1 MCERSIE
8 EKNLLPAESIHV
20 ALIAYCMYL
29 YEACQNQNDKRSFLC
44 APDKFLLHYRPFMP
58 PAIHPVDLLR
68 VLRHQRLTPA
78 IVFLTSRRACDEAIG
93 SFEHRQLPI
102 PPTRSATITDVLDH
116 MIAEYPSIAGHPLIP
131 TVQQYG
137 VAAHHAGHLPSW
149 KIAVEE
155 LMRQGCLDAV
165 FATTTLAAGVDF
177 PARTVVMT
185 QSSVRKDRNITELTV
200 NEIQQLAGRGGRRGK
215 DYVGFVV
222 VTPSPYID
230 LGPIANGLTNH
241 PEPID
246 SQFVI
251 SYPMVLNLLKAHSI
265 DHIQPILE
273 KSFAQFQLNQ
283 RADAYETKLD
293 DVETQLE
300 AYGRRDCADWIAQW
314 QSFNLAKKRRSH
326 HRRNTQHDPP
336 EISAQLAFLTPGRAV
351 ELSKNHAI
359 VLRQYRSRGQGAP
372 MLTVVRNGG
381 RVIEYPASAVTAV
394 IDEVIDVTEAR
405 RFPWCTPQSLNH
417 AIETLEEFPA
427 RLRRLPIRV
436 DQDGA
441 DNPILTETLKDEFPC
456 PTCPS
461 RPACQKDHPR
471 ALKLRQEEHRLTK
484 TIHAMRTE
492 LWHRFQQHVEVL
504 QKFGYLTPAC
514 QLTSEGDW
522 ARLIRINHSLLITEL
537 IRMGAFEGITASLL
551 AGVLA
556 SIAHDDDRPAS
567 FPGRHPGLTSTLGQV
582 RKIAHSLSAYE
593 EPPLLRWDV
602 AAIADRWIAEPA
614 LPWNELIRST
624 TMAEGDVYRLL
635 ARTLE
640 YLSQVYGLKVTH
652 PGLAGV
658 ARDAMDLMRR
668 DVLQELP

>member
-1 MCERSIE
+1 
-8 EKNLLPAESIHV
+8 
-20 ALIAYCMYL
+20 
-29 YEACQNQNDKRSFLC
+29 
-44 APDKFLLHYRPFMP
+44 MP

-102 PPTRSATITDVLDH
+102 PPTRSAAITDVLDH
-116 MIAEYPSIAGHPLIP
+116 MIAEYPSIADHPLIP

-185 QSSVRKDRNITELTV
+185 QSSVRKDRNVTELTV

-246 SQFVI
+246 SQFVV
-251 SYPMVLNLLKAHSI
+251 SYTMVLNLLKAHSI

-283 RADAYETKLD
+283 RADEYETKLD
-293 DVETQLE
+293 AVETQLE
-300 AYGRRDCADWIAQW
+300 TYGQRECADWIAQW
-314 QSFNLAKKRRSH
+314 QSFTLAKKRRSR
-326 HRRNTQHDPP
+326 HRRKTQHDPP

-351 ELSKNHAI
+351 ELSKDHAI

-372 MLTVVRNGG
+372 MLTVVRNDG
-381 RVIEYPASAVTAV
+381 RIIEYPASAVTAV

-417 AIETLEEFPA
+417 AIETLERFPA

-436 DQDGA
+436 DQDDA

-461 RPACQKDHPR
+461 RPVCQKDHPQ

-492 LWHRFQQHVEVL
+492 LWHRFQQHIEVL
-504 QKFGYLTPAC
+504 QKFGYLTPTC

-556 SIAHDDDRPAS
+556 SIAHDDDRPTS
-567 FPGRHPGLTSTLGQV
+567 FPGRHPALSSILGQV
-582 RKIAHSLSAYE
+582 RKIAHSLSSYE

-602 AAIADRWIAEPA
+602 AAITDRWVAEST

-640 YLSQVYGLKVTH
+640 YLSQVYGLKATH

>member
-1 MCERSIE
+1 
-8 EKNLLPAESIHV
+8 
-20 ALIAYCMYL
+20 
-29 YEACQNQNDKRSFLC
+29 
-44 APDKFLLHYRPFMP
+44 MP

-68 VLRHQRLTPA
+68 VLRNQRLTPA
-78 IVFLTSRRACDEAIG
+78 IVFLTSRRACDEAIA
-93 SFEHRQLPI
+93 SFEHRQIPM
-102 PPTRSATITDVLDH
+102 PPTRSQAITDVLDK
-116 MIAEYPSIAGHPLIP
+116 MTAEYPSIADHPLIP
-131 TVQQYG
+131 TVQHYG

-177 PARTVVMT
+177 PARTVVIT
-185 QSSVRKDRNITELTV
+185 QSSVRKDRDIMELTV

-246 SQFVI
+246 SQFVV
-251 SYPMVLNLLKAHSI
+251 SYPMVLNLLKAHTI

-293 DVETQLE
+293 DVERQLE
-300 AYGRRDCADWIAQW
+300 VYGQRECADWITQW
-314 QSFNLAKKRRSH
+314 QSFSLAQKHRSH
-326 HRRNTQHDPP
+326 HRLKTRHDPP
-336 EISAQLAFLTPGRAV
+336 EISARLTFLTPGRVVEFTRDHAV
-351 ELSKNHAI
+351 
-359 VLRQYRSRGQGAP
+359 VLRQYRSRGQGYP

-381 RVIEYPASAVTAV
+381 RIVEYPANAVTAV

-405 RFPWCTPQSLNH
+405 KFPWCTPHSLEH
-417 AIETLEEFPA
+417 VIETLESLPT

-436 DQDGA
+436 DQDGTA
-441 DNPILTETLKDEFPC
+441 ILTETLSDEFPC
-456 PTCPS
+456 PTCPA

-471 ALKLRQEEHRLTK
+471 ALKLRQEDLRLTK
-484 TIHAMRTE
+484 TIHALRTE

-514 QLTSEGDW
+514 QLTPDGDW

-537 IRMGAFEGITASLL
+537 IRMGAFEGISPSLL

-567 FPGRHPGLTSTLGQV
+567 FPGRHPALTSTLGQV
-582 RKIAHSLSAYE
+582 RKIAHALSAHE

-602 AAIADRWIAEPA
+602 AAIAERWIAEPT
-614 LPWNELIRST
+614 LPWREFIYAT
-624 TMAEGDVYRLL
+624 TMAEGDIYRLL

-640 YLSQVYGLKVTH
+640 YLSQVHGLKSTH
-652 PGLAGV
+652 PGLAEV

>member
-1 MCERSIE
+1 
-8 EKNLLPAESIHV
+8 
-20 ALIAYCMYL
+20 
-29 YEACQNQNDKRSFLC
+29 
-44 APDKFLLHYRPFMP
+44 MP
-58 PAIHPVDLLR
+58 PAIHPVDLLH

-78 IVFLTSRRACDEAIG
+78 IVFLTSRRACDEAIA
-93 SFEHRQLPI
+93 SFEHRQVPI
-102 PPTRSATITDVLDH
+102 PPARSAAITHVLDK
-116 MIAEYPSIAGHPLIP
+116 MVADYPSIAEHPLIP
-131 TVQQYG
+131 TVQRYG

-149 KIAVEE
+149 KVAVEE

-177 PARTVVMT
+177 PARTVVVT

-230 LGPIANGLTNH
+230 LGPLANGLTNH

-246 SQFVI
+246 SQFLV
-251 SYPMVLNLLKAHSI
+251 SYPMVLNLLKAHAI

-283 RADAYETKLD
+283 RADAYETKLE
-293 DVETQLE
+293 DVEQQLE
-300 AYGRRDCADWIAQW
+300 GYGQRECADWITQW
-314 QSFNLAKKRRSH
+314 HSFSLAKKHRSH
-326 HRRNTQHDPP
+326 HRLKTRHDPP
-336 EISAQLAFLTPGRAV
+336 EVSARLTFLTPGRVV
-351 ELSKNHAI
+351 ELSRDQGI
-359 VLRQYRSRGQGAP
+359 VLRQYRSRGQGYP
-372 MLTVVRNGG
+372 MLTVLRSGG
-381 RVIEYPASAVTAV
+381 RIVEYPANAVTAV
-394 IDEVIDVTEAR
+394 IDEVIDVAEAR
-405 RFPWCTPQSLNH
+405 KFPWCTPHSLEH
-417 AIETLEEFPA
+417 AIDALERFPT

-441 DNPILTETLKDEFPC
+441 TILTETLSDEFPC
-456 PTCPS
+456 PACPS
-461 RPACQKDHPR
+461 RPACQKDHPQ
-471 ALKLRQEEHRLTK
+471 ALKLRQEDHRLTK
-484 TIHAMRTE
+484 TIHALRTE

-504 QKFGYLTPAC
+504 QKFGYLTPTC
-514 QLTSEGDW
+514 QLTDDGDW

-537 IRMGAFEGITASLL
+537 IRMGAFEGITPSLL

-567 FPGRHPGLTSTLGQV
+567 FPGRHPALASTLGQV
-582 RKIAHSLSAYE
+582 RTVAHALSAHE

-602 AAIADRWIAEPA
+602 ATIADRWIAEHA
-614 LPWNELIRST
+614 LPWSELIRST

-640 YLSQVYGLKVTH
+640 YLSQVHSLKATH

>member
-1 MCERSIE
+1 
-8 EKNLLPAESIHV
+8 
-20 ALIAYCMYL
+20 
-29 YEACQNQNDKRSFLC
+29 
-44 APDKFLLHYRPFMP
+44 MP
-58 PAIHPVDLLR
+58 PAIHPVDLLS

-78 IVFLTSRRACDEAIG
+78 IVFLTSRRACDEAIA
-93 SFEHRQLPI
+93 SFEHRQVPI
-102 PPTRSATITDVLDH
+102 PPARSAAITDVLDR
-116 MIAEYPSIAGHPLIP
+116 MVGEYPSIAGHPLIP
-131 TVQQYG
+131 TVQHYG

-177 PARTVVMT
+177 PARTVVIT
-185 QSSVRKDRNITELTV
+185 QSSVRRDRDITELTV

-222 VTPSPYID
+222 ITPSPYID
-230 LGPIANGLTNH
+230 LNPIANGLTNH

-251 SYPMVLNLLKAHSI
+251 SYPMVLNLLKAHAI

-273 KSFAQFQLNQ
+273 KSFAQFQLNE
-283 RADAYETKLD
+283 RADTYETKLD
-293 DVETQLE
+293 NVEQQLE
-300 AYGRRDCADWIAQW
+300 AYGQRECADWITQW
-314 QSFNLAKKRRSH
+314 QSFSLAKKHRSH
-326 HRRNTQHDPP
+326 HRLKTRHDPP
-336 EISAQLAFLTPGRAV
+336 EISARLTFLTPGRVV
-351 ELSKNHAI
+351 ELSRDHGI
-359 VLRQYRSRGQGAP
+359 VLRQYRSRGQGYP
-372 MLTVVRNGG
+372 MLTVVRSGG
-381 RVIEYPASAVTAV
+381 RIVEYPANAVTAV
-394 IDEVIDVTEAR
+394 IDDVIDVAEAKK
-405 RFPWCTPQSLNH
+405 FPWCAPRSLEH
-417 AIETLEEFPA
+417 AIETLA
-427 RLRRLPIRV
+427 RLPTRLRPLPIRV

-441 DNPILTETLKDEFPC
+441 TILTETLSDEFPC
-456 PTCPS
+456 PGCPA
-461 RPACQKDHPR
+461 RPACQKDHPQ

-484 TIHAMRTE
+484 TIHALRTE

-504 QKFGYLTPAC
+504 QKFGYLTPTC
-514 QLTSEGDW
+514 QLTSDGDW

-537 IRMGAFEGITASLL
+537 IRMEAFEGINASLL

-567 FPGRHPGLTSTLGQV
+567 FSGRDPALASTLGQV
-582 RKIAHSLSAYE
+582 RKVAHSLSAYE

-614 LPWNELIRST
+614 LPWSDFIRST
-624 TMAEGDVYRLL
+624 TMAEGDIYRLL

-640 YLSQVYGLKVTH
+640 YLSQVHGLKATH